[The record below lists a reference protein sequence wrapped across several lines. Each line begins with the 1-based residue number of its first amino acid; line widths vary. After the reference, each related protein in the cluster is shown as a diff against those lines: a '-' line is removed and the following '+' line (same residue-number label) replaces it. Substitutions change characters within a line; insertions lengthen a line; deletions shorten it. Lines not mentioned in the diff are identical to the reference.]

1 MVRSA
6 SLRVLEVRYNAIG
19 GDAVE
24 EFVRM
29 LGGSGSGSGLLF
41 VEVAGNQVKRNVL
54 DSL

>member
-24 EFVRM
+24 EFVGM
-29 LGGSGSGSGLLF
+29 LGGSGSGLLF